1 MMDPLFY
8 SENRLKILKGRAARC
23 RCKYCGGRLE
33 IRQIVFNSFEEARV
47 EIFCADCDR
56 IEYGVEPEI
65 YEQAQYIVDELR
77 FGETAVGGEDEMAR
91 RMQVAK
97 VCDILAWG
105 AKHWGIL
112 DEEGFTITIAPAE
125 KLFPYG
131 VILEDE
137 DLL

>member
-1 MMDPLFY
+1 MDPLFY
-8 SENRLKILKGRAARC
+8 SENRLRILKGRAERC
-23 RCKYCGGRLE
+23 RCKYCGGSLE
-33 IRQIVFNSFEEARV
+33 IRQIIFNSYEEARV
-47 EIFCADCDR
+47 EIFCTQCDR

-65 YEQAQYIVDELR
+65 YEQASYFVDELR
-77 FGETAVGGEDEMAR
+77 FGETSFVDEDEKVR
-91 RMQVAK
+91 RTQVAK

-112 DEEGFTITIAPAE
+112 NDEGFTIAIAPAE

-131 VILEDE
+131 VVLEDE